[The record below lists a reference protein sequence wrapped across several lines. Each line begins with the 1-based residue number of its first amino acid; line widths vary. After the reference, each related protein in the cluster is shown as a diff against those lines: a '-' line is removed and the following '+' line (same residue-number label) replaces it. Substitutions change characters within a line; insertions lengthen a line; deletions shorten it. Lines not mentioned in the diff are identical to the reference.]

1 MGSEEHSQCC
11 PLLTLNATPAPASLM
26 REEQRGEADSCR
38 GSFANVSCWCL
49 RNRAISLSLLSAGL
63 CGQLSICSM
72 VYSQLSILKEGLSIS
87 PLFSQGYPLHYCAP
101 QVQLPT
107 GALPST
113 LHFACL
119 LHAWVGVC
127 ILWDLRSSSPAGRHS
142 QRENSAWKC
151 WELLHRAGG
160 HQHSG
165 SAASSSLG
173 SKQPWHQCL
182 TLALCCAALPSI
194 WERNAEGCCANQL
207 LSEQALF
214 PV

>member
-1 MGSEEHSQCC
+1 
-11 PLLTLNATPAPASLM
+11 M

-87 PLFSQGYPLHYCAP
+87 PLFSQGCPLHCCAP

-119 LHAWVGVC
+119 CMGWGLHPVGPLLLQPCRKTQPERKFCLEVLGAPSQGRRAPTQWFC
-127 ILWDLRSSSPAGRHS
+127 CLILTGV
-142 QRENSAWKC
+142 K
-151 WELLHRAGG
+151 
-160 HQHSG
+160 
-165 SAASSSLG
+165 AA
-173 SKQPWHQCL
+173 
-182 TLALCCAALPSI
+182 LAPMPNACTVLCCTAQHLGK
-194 WERNAEGCCANQL
+194 EC
-207 LSEQALF
+207 
-214 PV
+214 